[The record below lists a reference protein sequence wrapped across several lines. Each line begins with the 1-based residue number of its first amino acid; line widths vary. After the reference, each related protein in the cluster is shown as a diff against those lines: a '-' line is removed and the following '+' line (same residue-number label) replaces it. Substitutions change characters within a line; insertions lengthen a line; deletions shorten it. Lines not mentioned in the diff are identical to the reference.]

1 MRSTT
6 SSSSTPVRSARRVGA
21 IIAIAVALVACGSD
35 DDGTVDVPEEGTGS
49 AYNDAIIASESHD
62 EILLNGGDGEIVVAV
77 DCDPETGGT
86 IVTVV
91 AEGLEPAVYTGVF
104 DPSTGVDLTLDA
116 TAGGQSIDEAEMTLD
131 AEEYTVTFADIEG
144 GVFNLRGCT
153 S

>member
-1 MRSTT
+1 MRSTLIRT
-6 SSSSTPVRSARRVGA
+6 IGA
-21 IIAIAVALVACGSD
+21 LAGVAALTLTACGSD
-35 DDGTVDVPEEGTGS
+35 DATPEVPEGGTGS

-77 DCDPETGGT
+77 DCDPEDGGGT

-116 TAGGQSIDEAEMTLD
+116 TAGGQAIGQSQMTLD
-131 AEEYTVTFADIEG
+131 AEEYTVTFDDIEG
-144 GVFNLRGCT
+144 GVFNLRGCPN
-153 S
+153 